1 MEILQSIGA
10 EVYERLDLAFLGL
23 LATIGYFAISIAKEY
38 LERKLVSSVTISNID
53 PVYDWVNKYL
63 MERGY
68 LTVDSMADC
77 EVRMFRKKFNN
88 YAEFFLALSK
98 PKEKP

>member
-1 MEILQSIGA
+1 M
-10 EVYERLDLAFLGL
+10 LDAAFLGL

-53 PVYDWVNKYL
+53 PVYDWVNKFL

-77 EVRMFRKKFNN
+77 EVRTFRK
-88 YAEFFLALSK
+88 
-98 PKEKP
+98 

>member
-1 MEILQSIGA
+1 MNLLQSIGTG
-10 EVYERLDLAFLGL
+10 VNSMLDAAFLGL

-53 PVYDWVNKYL
+53 PVYDWVNKFL

-77 EVRMFRKKFNN
+77 EVRTFRK
-88 YAEFFLALSK
+88 
-98 PKEKP
+98 

>member
-1 MEILQSIGA
+1 MEILQSIGT
-10 EVYERLDLAFLGL
+10 EVYKRLDVAILGL

-38 LERKLVSSVTISNID
+38 LERKLVSSVTISSID

-63 MERGY
+63 MARGY

-77 EVRMFRKKFNN
+77 EVRTFRK
-88 YAEFFLALSK
+88 
-98 PKEKP
+98 